1 MDEKSPKKKNN
12 RRKLNPKLLSVLDN
26 KHAKK
31 KPPNNH
37 IFSQRAAL
45 DVQRDALKALSTF
58 EAHGEHLK
66 EAVKKQLRNIPQT
79 NLIQCVSV
87 GDLFCITK
95 YKE

>member
-1 MDEKSPKKKNN
+1 MPN
-12 RRKLNPKLLSVLDN
+12 R
-26 KHAKK
+26 

-66 EAVKKQLRNIPQT
+66 EQVKKQLRNIPP
-79 NLIQCVSV
+79 
-87 GDLFCITK
+87 TK
-95 YKE
+95 FNPMRMRG